1 MANKATITKFSKVSG
16 WTSGPLKPTVTTSTG
31 SASSVKSAIDTAIAD
46 IGDLSGNECIQII
59 IEHED

>member
-16 WTSGPLKPTVTTSTG
+16 WTAGPLKPSVTTTSG
-31 SASSVKSAIDTAIAD
+31 SASTVKSAIDTAIAD